1 MKRQVIDLFSGVGG
15 LSKGFFDSG
24 FEIVLAN
31 EVDYSIANSYKKN
44 HPKVKMINEDI
55 SKLDIDDVFNEYKN
69 IDVIVGGHLVK
80 DFLKKGKEK

>member
-15 LSKGFFDSG
+15 LSKGFFNSG

-69 IDVIVGGHLVK
+69 IDVIVGDHLVK

>member
-31 EVDYSIANSYKKN
+31 EVDYSIANSYKK
-44 HPKVKMINEDI
+44 KII
-55 SKLDIDDVFNEYKN
+55 
-69 IDVIVGGHLVK
+69 
-80 DFLKKGKEK
+80 LKWKWLMKIFQN